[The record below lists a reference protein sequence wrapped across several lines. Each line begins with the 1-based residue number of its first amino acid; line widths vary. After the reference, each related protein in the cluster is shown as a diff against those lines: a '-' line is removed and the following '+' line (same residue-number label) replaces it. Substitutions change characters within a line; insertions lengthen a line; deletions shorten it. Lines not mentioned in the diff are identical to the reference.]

1 MNYYVY
7 MLIDPRTN
15 KPFYVGKGKGNR
27 AKFHLKETLETTINI
42 RKYNKIQSIL
52 KNGLE
57 PKIMYHAIEL
67 TEVDAYNT
75 EASLIKQYGRKGYD
89 THGILL
95 NICEDN
101 RPPGNDNFI
110 TDNPGKRMKGKTYE
124 ELYGQEKAT
133 KLKESRKKTSSEREV
148 KEITK
153 SRMKKSAL
161 KKMENG
167 YKMPSRKGIK
177 DSEETRLK
185 KSLAHK
191 GKIKGPLS
199 DEIKQKISETKRKN
213 AVSLLTQL

>member
-1 MNYYVY
+1 VY
-7 MLIDPRTN
+7 ILFDPRSN

-27 AKFHLKETLETTINI
+27 AKSHLKETKETTINI

-52 KNGLE
+52 KENLE
-57 PKIMYHAIEL
+57 PEIVYYKTNLSES
-67 TEVDAYNT
+67 DAY
-75 EASLIKQYGRKGYD
+75 EIESMLIKQYGRKDYD
-89 THGILL
+89 KKGILL

-110 TDNPGKRMKGKTYE
+110 TNNPGTKMKGKTYE
-124 ELYGQEKAT
+124 ELFGEEKAL

-148 KEITK
+148 KDITK
-153 SRMKKSAL
+153 QRMKESAI

-177 DSEETRLK
+177 DSNETRLK

-199 DEIKQKISETKRKN
+199 DEIKKKISETKRKK
-213 AVSLLTQL
+213 AVLLSTSNKI